1 MDTKQAL
8 SFLDRANC
16 SNGTHFVNKS
26 YQLDDRENVVPVAIH
41 ATVIGLII
49 VASVV
54 LNSLVLILVARNKT
68 LRYQSIMASLSI
80 VVADLLITG
89 VFHLSSFLSLMTRT
103 WAYSSADSCQAFSIL
118 GLYLVYVRWAVL
130 GVVAVDKFCNVRFP
144 FRYSKYSKKI
154 LIVLT
159 ALAWFV
165 PAVFAS
171 LNFFPNDYSFRAN
184 VPMCIVACLASERTQ
199 FCNVFNTGALS
210 LSIIWGGV
218 LPSILYSWMYY
229 RGYRLKRA
237 VKVLGQLA
245 VNVSAGVVELQ
256 PMANTEQSKETRAF
270 CTLVL
275 LFLTNLFTSIPQ
287 YVVLWLRPVDL
298 CVFFRI
304 PLIVHFLVTEIFLMS
319 VFLDPIM
326 IMRNKDFR
334 TAFKKTLL
342 VRGKLNN
349 KPAITSVHSNENS
362 LLDNKTPTPV

>member
-1 MDTKQAL
+1 MDSKQAL
-8 SFLDRANC
+8 SFYDRASC

-26 YQLDDRENVVPVAIH
+26 FQLDDHENVVPVAIH

-68 LRYQSIMASLSI
+68 LRYQSIVASLSI
-80 VVADLLITG
+80 VVADLLIT
-89 VFHLSSFLSLMTRT
+89 VIFHLSSFLSLMTQT
-103 WAYSSADSCQAFSIL
+103 WVYSSADSCEAFSVL

-154 LIVLT
+154 LIALT
-159 ALAWFV
+159 VLAWFV
-165 PAVFAS
+165 PAVFS
-171 LNFFPNDYSFRAN
+171 CLNFYPSEYSFRGN

-210 LSIIWGGV
+210 LAIIWGGV

-229 RGYRLKRA
+229 RGYRLKKA

-256 PMANTEQSKETRAF
+256 PMANNTEQSKETRAF
-270 CTLVL
+270 ITLVL

-287 YVVLWLRPVDL
+287 YVFLWLRPFDL

-304 PLIVHFLVTEIFLMS
+304 PLPVHFLVTEIFLMS

-334 TAFKKTLL
+334 MAFKKTLL
-342 VRGKLNN
+342 VRTKLN

-362 LLDNKTPTPV
+362 LSDNKTPTPV